1 MKEGKKA
8 GRKEGRKERTNKEGR
23 KEQRK
28 EGRNKGRQVM
38 HAFDISIVEA
48 EAEGLLQNPAR
59 YF

>member
-1 MKEGKKA
+1 MILRIHIKI
-8 GRKEGRKERTNKEGR
+8 RKEE
-23 KEQRK
+23 RK